1 MSDDVVDQE
10 DLGEGSS
17 ESSSE
22 ASDVSGIESDW
33 EEDEEDD
40 QDEIMDEEVKV
51 ENETKANVIARA
63 MQERLLTGHND
74 PILRYWPEEIE
85 NFGCDNT
92 EDFDDMVEA
101 AALFFTHPNITTAI
115 DDLESVFLGNE
126 SPWNIERAVEAFVRL
141 IEYKNRSGTSK
152 TTLSKSQI
160 RGHVLHL
167 YKHAFVPILEK
178 LGIQTS
184 GENSYAW
191 KWHPEF
197 SIEYVDNVYIPAFRS
212 LTQDGSIPH
221 TQTFLTLFPKLFMLH
236 DNTTDS
242 SLHQVYARIKSRLEY
257 KGEITAELDNLLR
270 MMDELTD
277 EKRGILQK
285 NKEDGIENDDD
296 NVECDDEEEEERR
309 LAERL
314 KRKAER
320 ANNQNT
326 APSDFAY
333 LMKQKLIATR
343 NNRLVELDEMIDKLQ
358 VEVNRITGD
367 ADKAVP
373 KKRRTKKEPVISTD
387 ELMNNNDKE
396 MNNMNLQ

>member
-1 MSDDVVDQE
+1 MVDQE

-33 EEDEEDD
+33 EEEESDDDKDEA
-40 QDEIMDEEVKV
+40 MDEDTIESAPSK
-51 ENETKANVIARA
+51 NSSITNAIN
-63 MQERLLTGHND
+63 ERLAKGYND
-74 PILRYWPEEIE
+74 PILLYFPEEIE
-85 NFGCDNT
+85 NFDQDVA

-126 SPWNIERAVEAFVRL
+126 APWNIEQAIEAFVKL
-141 IEYKNRSGTSK
+141 IEYKNRANSSK

-167 YKHAFVPILEK
+167 YKHAFVPIVEK

-184 GENSYAW
+184 GENNYIW
-191 KWHPEF
+191 KWHPDF
-197 SIEYVDNVYIPAFRS
+197 CIEYVDNVYIPAFRS

-236 DNTTDS
+236 DNTTDR
-242 SLHQVYARIKSRLEY
+242 SLHQVYSRIKSRLEY
-257 KGEITAELDNLLR
+257 KGELTSELDNLLR
-270 MMDELTD
+270 MMDELT
-277 EKRGILQK
+277 EEREGIIQK
-285 NKEDGIENDDD
+285 NKEDGIEDDD
-296 NVECDDEEEEERR
+296 TNVECDDEEEEERR

-314 KRKAER
+314 KRKAEKE
-320 ANNQNT
+320 NDKGT
-326 APSDFAY
+326 VSSDFAR

-343 NNRLVELDEMIDKLQ
+343 NNRLIELDEMIDKLR
-358 VEVNRITGD
+358 VEINRITGD

-373 KKRRTKKEPVISTD
+373 KRRRSKKEPEMSTD
-387 ELMNNNDKE
+387 ELMSNNDKE
-396 MNNMNLQ
+396 MNNLNLQ